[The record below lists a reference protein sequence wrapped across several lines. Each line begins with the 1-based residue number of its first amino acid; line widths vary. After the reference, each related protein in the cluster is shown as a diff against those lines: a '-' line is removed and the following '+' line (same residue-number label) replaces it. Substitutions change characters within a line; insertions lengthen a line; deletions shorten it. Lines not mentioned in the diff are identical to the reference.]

1 MQNLLLCLE
10 LLCVETVNGS
20 THPIPTG
27 CRWCGAERAGRLP
40 SGSPQATQLLG
51 RDKRKPA
58 WARELSGGRGEE
70 LFPVPG
76 SGQTWALARCGRT
89 LRQLWVQRGVRGQ
102 GQSGCSRAPTTPA
115 APLCA
120 QESSGAAA
128 MELGNISKPTYG
140 PGPEAPG
147 SSTPGLVTMAHSFLR
162 LVQPNP
168 LPVGLFNFGQSQSK
182 FNQEEIHELLLYEL
196 GFLVCAAIG
205 VLFIILVPLVGC
217 CFCCCRCCGNCGGRM
232 YQKQGRRMGCR
243 RRALWAS
250 VLLVSAFL
258 LAGGVCAFI
267 SNARLSQAVKS
278 TFPNVNN
285 TLDNVHIYLASIPQ
299 QVNFIINRSDI
310 PLDYANRS
318 LHDIGP
324 NLGSMITSRIRSSTD
339 GALGSLQSLLQGMK
353 TLKDTFGSIA
363 ISRSDLEKLQSNYSQ
378 QLANLRDRLN
388 QTLQRCGQP
397 CSQVSLDGLAFTAN
411 FSTIPGVEQQLEA
424 LREVSNSSIETD
436 LEEVNGTLNTISD
449 KVQEQS
455 QEVVAKSQDQL
466 GLIRQEIRRL
476 QEELPL
482 LDVEEK
488 VGAFLNN
495 ATSVLEEY
503 REPIIAWDGL
513 RLIVCALLCCTV
525 LLVVL
530 CNVFGLLLGPLGLKE
545 GVLPTQPSS
554 LSNAGGNFF
563 MAGVGFSFIFSWL
576 LMLLV
581 TIIFVLG
588 GNTYMF
594 FCESWHNQQFFQLLD
609 TPGLIPGFSLSE
621 LLGLEGNTANF
632 SEIYRQCQQDAS
644 LWQTLHLDQSVPLD
658 ELLNISQYT
667 GNISTA
673 FEKMNITL
681 SPISLLSQSQ
691 KDLLL
696 NASRAAQ
703 PPNFTLTLEQLDRN
717 MTQGSL
723 LDLAAELEQL
733 AEKVGTDVKKDLED
747 EASKLRELDKDMQA
761 SFSGPLQSLKEN
773 IHLVQ
778 TGAAQLEG
786 QTTAAL
792 DKASK
797 TQEFLERE
805 TPNIIKNETW
815 AFLEQLLDFFETYI
829 SWAKSRLT
837 EDVARCKP
845 IAQSLDNVEVIGC
858 DYIMDSVNAFWFS
871 LGWCT
876 LFLLPSIILAVRLA
890 KFYRRMD
897 IADVYRNEDFEMPPT
912 FNSYKIPRPST
923 RH

>member
-1 MQNLLLCLE
+1 
-10 LLCVETVNGS
+10 
-20 THPIPTG
+20 
-27 CRWCGAERAGRLP
+27 
-40 SGSPQATQLLG
+40 
-51 RDKRKPA
+51 
-58 WARELSGGRGEE
+58 
-70 LFPVPG
+70 
-76 SGQTWALARCGRT
+76 
-89 LRQLWVQRGVRGQ
+89 
-102 GQSGCSRAPTTPA
+102 
-115 APLCA
+115 
-120 QESSGAAA
+120 

-168 LPVGLFNFGQSQSK
+168 LPVGLFNFGQSQTK

-545 GVLPTQPSS
+545 GVLPTQRSS

-588 GNTYMF
+588 GNIYMF
-594 FCESWHNQQFFQLLD
+594 FCESWRNQQFFQLLD

-805 TPNIIKNETW
+805 TPNIIKNETR

-897 IADVYRNEDFEMPPT
+897 IADVYRNEDFEMPPA

>member
-1 MQNLLLCLE
+1 
-10 LLCVETVNGS
+10 
-20 THPIPTG
+20 
-27 CRWCGAERAGRLP
+27 
-40 SGSPQATQLLG
+40 
-51 RDKRKPA
+51 
-58 WARELSGGRGEE
+58 
-70 LFPVPG
+70 
-76 SGQTWALARCGRT
+76 
-89 LRQLWVQRGVRGQ
+89 
-102 GQSGCSRAPTTPA
+102 
-115 APLCA
+115 
-120 QESSGAAA
+120 

-168 LPVGLFNFGQSQSK
+168 LPVGLFNFGQSQNK

-339 GALGSLQSLLQGMK
+339 GVLGSLQSLLQGMK

-363 ISRSDLEKLQSNYSQ
+363 ISRSDLEKLQSNYGQ

-397 CSQVSLDGLAFTAN
+397 CSQVSLDRLAFTAN

-530 CNVFGLLLGPLGLKE
+530 CNVFGLLLGSLGLKE
-545 GVLPTQPSS
+545 GVLPTQRSS

-588 GNTYMF
+588 GNIYMF
-594 FCESWHNQQFFQLLD
+594 FCESWRNQQFFQLLD

>member
-1 MQNLLLCLE
+1 
-10 LLCVETVNGS
+10 
-20 THPIPTG
+20 
-27 CRWCGAERAGRLP
+27 
-40 SGSPQATQLLG
+40 
-51 RDKRKPA
+51 
-58 WARELSGGRGEE
+58 
-70 LFPVPG
+70 
-76 SGQTWALARCGRT
+76 
-89 LRQLWVQRGVRGQ
+89 
-102 GQSGCSRAPTTPA
+102 
-115 APLCA
+115 
-120 QESSGAAA
+120 